1 MRPSSPLSLLLF
13 LQFSTAFPV
22 DPRTTSQSQKCLNS
36 PSCSS
41 LRSAMSTL
49 SFSLSHPKPSDP
61 RNPHFPEHQKQPL
74 VTFVKPT
81 TTSSSSSDEGNFAH
95 EGAFDN
101 APMTPSKDI
110 SANEALSAEAPL
122 STAYLQSLTKTVDED
137 EARPSMPTSA
147 LPSLRKEDARRYW
160 EEESGKKSISG
171 EKPDCGNSKMW
182 HGTAVGYRSRMTH
195 FEMGSRN
202 DFMVVGIVVIFLF
215 VVFALE
221 VMDRVGNRNSKR
233 GEIFLEDDE
242 TYAFIVKKPR
252 HFLERESRCKCA
264 QVTEFKEYKDDETV
278 VAEDF
283 NGDAE
288 RKI

>member
-13 LQFSTAFPV
+13 LQLSTAFPA
-22 DPRTTSQSQKCLNS
+22 DPRIASQSQKCLNS

-49 SFSLSHPKPSDP
+49 SSSLSHSKPSDP
-61 RNPHFPEHQKQPL
+61 RNPHFPEHQKVPL
-74 VTFVKPT
+74 ATFFKPT
-81 TTSSSSSDEGNFAH
+81 TTSPSDEEHFAQ

-110 SANEALSAEAPL
+110 PADEALSAEAPL
-122 STAYLQSLTKTVDED
+122 STAYLQSLTRTVDKD

-147 LPSLRKEDARRYW
+147 LPSLRKEDARKYW
-160 EEESGKKSISG
+160 EGENGKKSISG
-171 EKPDCGNSKMW
+171 DKPECGNSKMW
-182 HGTAVGYRSRMTH
+182 QGTAVGYRSRMTH
-195 FEMGSRN
+195 LETGSRN
-202 DFMVVGIVVIFLF
+202 DFLVVGIVVIFLF
-215 VVFALE
+215 VVCALE
-221 VMDRVGNRNSKR
+221 VMDRFGNRSSRR

-242 TYAFIVKKPR
+242 TYTFIVKKPR
-252 HFLERESRCKCA
+252 HFLQRESRCKCA
-264 QVTEFKEYKDDETV
+264 QAIEYKEYKDDETV